1 MSGRGRRK
9 VQGGLSHSRKNF
21 PCEVEKCDKTLR
33 SDKLLDHYRSMVCFK
48 ANGEPVSKFSDE
60 FAKLCDLKKA
70 HTMFFIDHKYTLT
83 KLPSVKSVTPSQSPT
98 NPFDVA
104 KAKDEGY
111 SYKGEY
117 YTYENPNMKKYIY
130 SSAFFQ
136 ST

>member
-98 NPFDVA
+98 NPFDAA
-104 KAKDEGY
+104 KA
-111 SYKGEY
+111 
-117 YTYENPNMKKYIY
+117 NARKK
-130 SSAFFQ
+130 Q
-136 ST
+136 RLNERKLKKVSTRLQIINICYM